1 MTATPPNGSAN
12 PPTYTLEEWLALT
25 QSEVAAYIAPR
36 QLSVMFSIDGTR
48 RHYLLEQAA
57 SSNIQDFKDY
67 VQHSSSAYV
76 KVFGLLFGY
85 GIKTIL
91 TSVLYPLNFQRDA
104 HYLEAGVKL
113 SAYFLSHP
121 IFSDFYKQFEV
132 KARLYG
138 DYEFAPAAHSVC
150 ATLKSI
156 NTTLSELTPQGTR
169 QVLFGY
175 NAGTFA
181 DEAIWH
187 SVNLYQQLGRIPTA
201 TEVRAACF
209 PYGPAKLDML
219 IGAGWL
225 RVGAILPPLLDA
237 GSTDIYTLN
246 HLTLDLQ
253 ELTLRRI
260 LYDHLFQRWAAPEDD
275 GDYTEADLDTFRDY
289 YRVHQNCLVGLGHLV
304 GPGFWYPD
312 HTHAPADSAQ

>member
-1 MTATPPNGSAN
+1 
-12 PPTYTLEEWLALT
+12 
-25 QSEVAAYIAPR
+25 
-36 QLSVMFSIDGTR
+36 MFSIDGTR
-48 RHYLLEQAA
+48 RHYLLEQTETTKIENFANYA
-57 SSNIQDFKDY
+57 QRII
-67 VQHSSSAYV
+67 HSYIKA
-76 KVFGLLFGY
+76 FELLFAH

-91 TSVLYPLNFQRDA
+91 ISMLYPLNFQREE
-104 HYLEAGVKL
+104 HYLVEAI
-113 SAYFLSHP
+113 AATAHFLNRSH
-121 IFSDFYKQFEV
+121 FKDLYKRFEV

-138 DYEFAPAAHSVC
+138 DYEFAPAAHSVRD
-150 ATLKSI
+150 ALKSV
-156 NTTLSELTPQGTR
+156 NNALCELTPQGER
-169 QVLFGY
+169 QILFGY

-187 SVNLYQQLGRIPTA
+187 SVNLYQRLGRIPTTA
-201 TEVRAACF
+201 EVREACF
-209 PYGPAKLDML
+209 PDGPSKLDIL

-275 GDYTEADLDTFRDY
+275 GDYTEADLATFRDY

-312 HTHAPADSAQ
+312 HAHVPTDSAQ